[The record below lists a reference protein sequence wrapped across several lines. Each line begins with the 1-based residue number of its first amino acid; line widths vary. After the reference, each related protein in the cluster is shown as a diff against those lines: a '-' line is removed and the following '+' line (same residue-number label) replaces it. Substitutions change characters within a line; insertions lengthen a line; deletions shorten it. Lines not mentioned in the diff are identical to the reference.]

1 MYKTL
6 LSNNGSL
13 RRELSDFYRFF
24 TLQQIRQMAEA
35 WQQDYNCSRPHQA
48 LGFVPPL
55 EYI

>member
-1 MYKTL
+1 M
-6 LSNNGSL
+6 N
-13 RRELSDFYRFF
+13 EPIYRKKQLA
-24 TLQQIRQMAEA
+24 LQKADIIAKALGMAEE